1 MKAVVVEKTGGPEN
15 LYYGEVPDQKAGPGE
30 VLVKL
35 EAIGVNFI
43 DTYFRNGLYQA
54 PEKPIRIGSEGAGT
68 IVEVGE
74 GAGFQVGQRV
84 AYVLARGSY
93 AQYAAVPQRYVVKL
107 PPDISFQ
114 QGAAAVLQGLTAHY
128 LTRSTFPLQAGQV
141 CLVHAAAG
149 GTGQMIVQAAKIAG
163 ATVIG
168 TCSTKEKAELAK
180 QCGADHVI
188 RYDEQDFAAETK
200 KITAGAGVDVVYDS
214 VGKTTFAGSLD
225 CLKPRG
231 LMVSFGNASGPVG
244 EIAPLLLM
252 QKGSLYLTRPHLE
265 NYIAG
270 GDLEWRSS
278 ELFQWISEGKLKV
291 GIFKEYSL
299 SDAGSAHRDLE
310 ARRSTG
316 KLILLP

>member
-1 MKAVVVEKTGGPEN
+1 MKAVVVETTGGPEN
-15 LYYGEVPDQKAGPGE
+15 LQYRDIPDQKPGPGE

-43 DTYFRNGLYQA
+43 DTYFRGGLYQA
-54 PEKPIRIGSEGAGT
+54 PERPIRIGSEGAGT

-74 GAGFQVGQRV
+74 GARFQLGQRV

-93 AQYAAVPQRYVVKL
+93 AQYAVVAQRYVVAL
-107 PPDISFQ
+107 PPAISFQ

-128 LTRSTFPLQAGQV
+128 LTRSTFPLKTGQV

-168 TCSTKEKAELAK
+168 TCSTEEKAELAR
-180 QCGADHVI
+180 QSGADYVI

-200 KITAGAGVDVVYDS
+200 RITEGAGVDVVYDS
-214 VGKTTFAGSLD
+214 VGKTTFVGSLD

-265 NYIAG
+265 NYIANG
-270 GDLEWRSS
+270 ELEWRSS

-291 GIFKEYSL
+291 QIFKEYSL
-299 SDAGSAHRDLE
+299 QDAVSAHRDLE
-310 ARRSTG
+310 ARRSMG